1 MLIRD
6 GFVTNSS
13 STSFLIISKDKLT
26 HAYLQ
31 KKLGFSQKSIIDQDV
46 NSFID
51 EIIYATTRGMEYFD
65 ISEINYE
72 FVLKE
77 FGKESADKFK
87 RLTEKGYHAYI
98 GCTNSDGEYF
108 TSFMTTDCIVI
119 EKRDFFMDGRKGV
132 W

>member
-77 FGKESADKFK
+77 FGKESADRK
-87 RLTEKGYHAYI
+87 RLSCLYWLYKFRWRVFHLI
-98 GCTNSDGEYF
+98 HDNRLLCN
-108 TSFMTTDCIVI
+108 
-119 EKRDFFMDGRKGV
+119 
-132 W
+132 